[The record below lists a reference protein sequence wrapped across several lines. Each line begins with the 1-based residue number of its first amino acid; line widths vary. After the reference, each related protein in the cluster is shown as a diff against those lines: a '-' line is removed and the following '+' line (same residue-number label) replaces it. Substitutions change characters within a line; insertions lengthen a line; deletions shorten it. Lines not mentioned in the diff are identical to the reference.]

1 MMVLFIV
8 LQLVIGWQV
17 LIGISE
23 ILHEAFSDPEWID
36 ISEWEYRL

>member
-17 LIGISE
+17 MIRISE
-23 ILHEAFSDPEWID
+23 ILHEAFSDPNWMNKED
-36 ISEWEYRL
+36 IRNE